1 MSTRFAILILGA
13 GPAGLTF
20 AHRLLERGVR
30 DFLVVEKEGEAG
42 GLCRS
47 AEVDGAP
54 LDIGG
59 GHFIDVR
66 RPAVTEFLFRFMPE
80 GEWNLFERRSLI
92 RIGGRMIGSPIEAN
106 VWQLDEATQRRYLAD
121 IAAAGCN
128 AGRPM
133 PASFVEW
140 IVWKLGRSIAEDFM
154 LPYNRKMFGD
164 DLDALGTYWL
174 EKLPNVSYEDTLR
187 SCRERRPYGSQPGHA
202 VFRYPKAHGS
212 GELWRRMGEALGERL
227 RTGTEVVSLDVPAR
241 TAVLSDGTT
250 IRAETV
256 VNTVPWPAFT
266 RIDGLSPESRA
277 AVASLRHTGIHV
289 DYHAEPFDSDAHWIY
304 EPDPALPEHR
314 YLLRRN
320 FLPGA
325 KGFWTE
331 TRIGRSHPATGP
343 RFEMPWAYPL
353 NTIGKNE
360 AMAGLLAECAEH
372 RVFGLGRWG
381 EWQHYN
387 SDVVVEKA
395 LAMADAIA

>member
-1 MSTRFAILILGA
+1 MASTHYLILGA
-13 GPAGLTF
+13 GPAGLAF

-30 DFLVVEKEGEAG
+30 DFLVVEKEDVAG

-47 AEVDGAP
+47 ADVDGSP
-54 LDIGG
+54 LDVGG

-80 GEWNLFERRSLI
+80 GEWNLFERKSLI
-92 RIGGRMIGSPIEAN
+92 RLGSRMIGSPIEAN
-106 VWQLDEATQRRYLAD
+106 VWQLDEAMQRRYLAD

-128 AGRPM
+128 AGTPM

-140 IVWKLGRSIAEDFM
+140 IVWKLGRSIAEDYM

-187 SCRERRPYGSQPGHA
+187 SCRERRPFGSQPGHTA
-202 VFRYPKAHGS
+202 FRYPKAYGS
-212 GELWRRMGEALGERL
+212 GELWRRMGEALGDRL
-227 RTGTEVVSLDVPAR
+227 LAGTEVRELDIAGRAAR
-241 TAVLSDGTT
+241 LVDGSVL
-250 IRAETV
+250 RADAI
-256 VNTVPWPAFT
+256 VNTVPWPAFE
-266 RIDGLSPESRA
+266 RIAGLSPKSRDA
-277 AVASLRHTGIHV
+277 IASLRHTGIHV
-289 DYHAEPFDSDAHWIY
+289 DYRSDPFDSDAHWIY
-304 EPDPALPEHR
+304 EPDPAVPEHR
-314 YLLRRN
+314 YLLRAN
-320 FLPGA
+320 FAPGSR
-325 KGFWTE
+325 GYWTE
-331 TRIGRSHPATGP
+331 TRIGRRGPAAGP

-360 AMAGLLAECAEH
+360 MMARLLAECAGH

>member
-1 MSTRFAILILGA
+1 MASTHYLILGA
-13 GPAGLTF
+13 GPSGL
-20 AHRLLERGVR
+20 ALANRLLMKGVG

-54 LDIGG
+54 LDVCG
-59 GHFIDVR
+59 GHFVDVR

-80 GEWNLFERRSLI
+80 GEWNLFERKSLI
-92 RIGGRMIGSPIEAN
+92 HVLGQWIGSPIEAN
-106 VWQLDEATQRRYLAD
+106 VWQLDEKTQRRYLAD

-128 AGRPM
+128 AGTPM

-140 IVWKLGRSIAEDFM
+140 IVWKLGRSIAEDYM

-187 SCRERRPYGSQPGHA
+187 SCRERRPFGSQPGHA
-202 VFRYPKAHGS
+202 VFRYPKRHGS
-212 GELWRRMGEALGERL
+212 GELWRRMGEALGGRL
-227 RTGTEVVSLDVPAR
+227 LTGTEVRALDVAGR
-241 TAVLSDGTT
+241 AAQLADGTVL
-250 IRAETV
+250 RADAI
-256 VNTVPWPAFT
+256 VNTVPWPAFE
-266 RIDGLSPESRA
+266 RIDGLSPASRA

-289 DYHAEPFDSDAHWIY
+289 DYRPEPFASDAHWVY
-304 EPDPALPEHR
+304 EPDPAVPEHR
-314 YLLRRN
+314 YLLRGN

-325 KGFWTE
+325 KGHWTE
-331 TRIGRSHPATGP
+331 TRIGRSGPATGP
-343 RFEMPWAYPL
+343 RFEVPWAYPL
-353 NTIGKNE
+353 NTVGKNE
-360 AMAGLLAECAEH
+360 AMAGLLAECAKS

-387 SDVVVEKA
+387 SDVVVERA
-395 LAMADAIA
+395 FAMADAIA